1 MTREMSGCYGKSGS
15 VSYFFHFQF
24 SLKLGSDEK
33 KKGSG
38 TFKRGFNI
46 VMDEVEPFD
55 LFYRKK

>member
-1 MTREMSGCYGKSGS
+1 M
-15 VSYFFHFQF
+15 
-24 SLKLGSDEK
+24 KLGSDEK
-33 KKGSG
+33 KKGVKKGSG